1 MTHSI
6 IIEFQYGID
15 SLEPLFDLQDEL
27 KALVEA
33 NGAGRVDGH
42 EIAMDDSDGRIFLYA
57 ENATTVMQIIEPV
70 LAKYSFLKGAR
81 ITMRFGDELDS
92 LSEEEVIGDDGKRE
106 LLPITDMRRLSP
118 FPEWDQVSSARDKP
132 DDGEEWKSNIKN
144 ELAENL
150 YNQWQ
155 QVYLL
160 LEAIGDS
167 IPPVV
172 DTENEADDT
181 FEISEEDFDK
191 GIFPVSQQYVN
202 HLVENMLGDGMII
215 PAKISGAESGDMY
228 MLRMENAAII
238 RKTANDIYIQ
248 CASLKMMG
256 AIDEQAVEAVRREI
270 ELFRD
275 LFKEWIAGFEKDEY
289 EDEWGLF

>member
-1 MTHSI
+1 MTHAI
-6 IIEFQYGID
+6 IIEFQYGMD

-27 KALVEA
+27 KTLVEA
-33 NGAGRVDGH
+33 DGAGRVDGH

-57 ENATTVMQIIEPV
+57 VDANTVMQIIEPV

-92 LSEEEVIGDDGKRE
+92 LSEEEVIGEDGKRE

-118 FPEWDQVSSARDKP
+118 FPEWDQVSSANDNRDEG
-132 DDGEEWKSNIKN
+132 DEWKSSIKN
-144 ELAENL
+144 ERAENL

-167 IPPVV
+167 IQPIEEK
-172 DTENEADDT
+172 ENEADEPA
-181 FEISEEDFDK
+181 EISEEDFED
-191 GIFPVSQQYVN
+191 GVFPISQQYVN

-248 CASLKMMG
+248 CAGLKMMG
-256 AIDEQAVEAVRREI
+256 VIDEQAVDAVRREI

-275 LFKEWIAGFEKDEY
+275 LFKEWIAGFERDEF

>member
-6 IIEFQYGID
+6 IIEFQYGMD
-15 SLEPLFDLQDEL
+15 SLEPLFQLEDEL
-27 KALVEA
+27 RTVVEA

-57 ENATTVMQIIEPV
+57 ESASAVMQIIEPV

-118 FPEWDQVSSARDKP
+118 FPEWDQVSAARDNQNE
-132 DDGEEWKSNIKN
+132 GEEWKSNIKD
-144 ELAENL
+144 ELAANL

-167 IPPVV
+167 IQPIQESE
-172 DTENEADDT
+172 TEADES
-181 FEISEEDFDK
+181 FEISEEDFEN
-191 GIFPVSQQYVN
+191 GVFPVSQQYVN
-202 HLVENMLGDGMII
+202 HLIENMLGDGMII

-238 RKTANDIYIQ
+238 RKTANDIYLQ

-256 AIDEQAVEAVRREI
+256 VIDAQAVDAVRREI

-275 LFKEWIAGFEKDEY
+275 LFKEWIAGFERDEF